1 MLYALLVLLIL
12 LLTAKVLSL
21 RRAADELRAQ
31 ITARL
36 TQDTNVGIDVSTR
49 DRSMRA
55 LTRVL
60 DEAVRALRERELR
73 YRQGGR
79 ELDEAVSNISH
90 DLRTPLTAI
99 RGYMEL
105 LRAMALPEQAA
116 TYLKVIGG
124 RLDTLTRLAE
134 ELFQYSVVLASNQYA
149 QRESLDL
156 RPAVEEALAA
166 HYTLLA
172 QRGIQPKITMPESP
186 VFRSLNPTAVSRILS
201 NLMSNA
207 ARYSDGDL
215 TVALSPD
222 GALTISNHASSLDE
236 VTVARLFERYYTV
249 ENGRSGTGLG
259 LSIARN
265 LTDAMDGCV
274 TAALSEGILTITLVF
289 PE

>member
-73 YRQGGR
+73 CRQSGR

-116 TYLKVIGG
+116 AYLRVIGG
-124 RLDTLTRLAE
+124 RLDTLTRLTE

-166 HYTLLA
+166 HYALLA
-172 QRGIQPKITMPESP
+172 QRGIQPDITLLEEP
-186 VFRSLNPTAVSRILS
+186 VLRSLNPTAISRILS

-265 LTDAMDGCV
+265 LTDAMGGQV
-274 TAALSEGILTITLVF
+274 SAALSDGILTITLIF